1 MENNYPF
8 SDRVSVYLSERRVSK
23 ILLIDDDPQV
33 NEVVKASLELLGHTV
48 VAVED
53 PAMALETCLAAQPD
67 LTLVDYM
74 LPNCSGL
81 DLLRQIRQAYP
92 RSLGCLAT
100 GMADFSLLKQALA
113 AGAGSMLSKPYRL
126 KDLADLV
133 GLAALLDEAL
143 RLETVESQE
152 SSSPRVS
159 MICHSDGAVDTT
171 VVAALSRFAK
181 TCAAETM
188 VVERTLPLIAIELM
202 KNAAT
207 HGSAGVPSPEYQVA
221 LDDAGD
227 DLGLSVINHGAPF
240 DWKKVLARAQTGIQ
254 KSRASG
260 LQLVM
265 ALARELTYRNAGREA
280 RAIIAKREGVRS

>member
-1 MENNYPF
+1 M
-8 SDRVSVYLSERRVSK
+8 SR

-33 NEVVKASLELLGHTV
+33 NEVVKASLEMMGHSV

-53 PAMALETCLAAQPD
+53 PCIALETCLATQPD

-81 DLLRQIRQAYP
+81 DLLRQIREALP
-92 RSLGCLAT
+92 HSLGCLAT
-100 GMADFSLLKQALA
+100 GMADFSLLKQALS

-133 GLAALLDEAL
+133 GLAVLLEESL
-143 RLETVESQE
+143 RLE
-152 SSSPRVS
+152 
-159 MICHSDGAVDTT
+159 SDGATPAVERVRLTCESDQAIDSGA
-171 VVAALSRFAK
+171 VAALGRFAK
-181 TCAAETM
+181 TCAAEPM
-188 VVERTLPLIAIELM
+188 VIERTLPLIAIELM

-207 HGSAGVPSPEYQVA
+207 HGSAGLSSAHYQVA
-221 LDDAGD
+221 LDDVGD
-227 DLGLSVINHGAPF
+227 NLELTVANQGAPF
-240 DWKKVLARAQTGIQ
+240 NWQKVLARAQTGMQ

-265 ALARELTYRNAGREA
+265 ALAREFTYRDGGREA
-280 RAIIAKREGVRS
+280 RAMIAKREGVNP

>member
-1 MENNYPF
+1 M
-8 SDRVSVYLSERRVSK
+8 SK

-33 NEVVKASLELLGHTV
+33 NEVVKASLEMMGHSV
-48 VAVED
+48 VAVDD
-53 PAMALETCLAAQPD
+53 PTLAIEACRISRPD
-67 LTLVDYM
+67 LALVDYM

-81 DLLRQIRQAYP
+81 DLLRQIRDMHP

-100 GMADFSLLKQALA
+100 GMADFSLLRQALA

-143 RLETVESQE
+143 RCESGDVIHPVERVRLLCPAT
-152 SSSPRVS
+152 SSVNPS
-159 MICHSDGAVDTT
+159 AV
-171 VVAALSRFAK
+171 AELARFAK
-181 TCAAETM
+181 QCGAEAA
-188 VVERTLPLIAIELM
+188 VVERTLPLVAIELM

-207 HGSAGVPSPEYQVA
+207 HGSAGVPSAEYRVE
-221 LDDAGD
+221 LDDAAG
-227 DLGLSVINHGAPF
+227 GLELTVVNQGPPF
-240 DWKKVLARAQTGIQ
+240 DWQKVLARAQTGMQ

-265 ALARELTYRNAGREA
+265 ALARDLTYRVGGREA
-280 RAIIAKREGVRS
+280 HAIIAKQEGAQP

>member
-1 MENNYPF
+1 M
-8 SDRVSVYLSERRVSK
+8 YLSERRVSK

-53 PAMALETCLAAQPD
+53 PAIALETCLETQPD

-81 DLLRQIRQAYP
+81 DLLRQIRQAHP
-92 RSLGCLAT
+92 HSLGCLAT

-126 KDLADLV
+126 KDLAELVDLAV
-133 GLAALLDEAL
+133 LLEQSL
-143 RLETVESQE
+143 RLESAESPA
-152 SSSPRVS
+152 SSSPRIS
-159 MICHSDGAVDTT
+159 MTCRADGGIDAS
-171 VVAALSRFAK
+171 VVAALSNFARA
-181 TCAAETM
+181 CATETM
-188 VVERTLPLIAIELM
+188 VVERTLPLVAIELM

-207 HGSAGVPSPEYQVA
+207 HGSAGESPAEYQVA
-221 LDDAGD
+221 LNDAGD
-227 DLGLSVINHGAPF
+227 DLELTVANHGAPF
-240 DWKKVLARAQTGIQ
+240 DWQKVLARAQTGMQ

-265 ALARELTYRNAGREA
+265 ALARELTYRDRGREA
-280 RAIIAKREGVRS
+280 RAIIAKREGETS